1 MEKYNKEHP
10 LRVFEAFAGI
20 GAQSLALERL
30 KHNFPDFD
38 YKVIGISEVEMNALA
53 AYRALH
59 GDIPNYGDISAINW
73 GQIPDFDLFTYSFP
87 CQSISAA
94 GKQAGLEEGSGT
106 RSSLLWECRKAI
118 EVKRPKYLMMENV
131 KALLQKKFMP
141 FFLKWVNE
149 LDAFGYDIYYH
160 VMNAADYGVPQHRER
175 VFCISIHR
183 DGDGQTFNFPKP
195 YPLEYCIED
204 ILEKDVDEKYYLSEK
219 VLEYFK
225 RVDEAKMEQ
234 KQQEAAQA
242 AAAAQKMRESLV
254 GLTIVEAGKCD
265 FCPSETTDCKKLI
278 LADGSHICVKDMSK
292 QPSKAQ

>member
-1 MEKYNKEHP
+1 MEYTKEHP
-10 LRVFEAFAGI
+10 LRVFTAFRGYES
-20 GAQSLALERL
+20 QCLALERL
-30 KHNFPDFD
+30 KEKNPDFD
-38 YKVIGISEVEMNALA
+38 YELVGWSEVEMNAIA
-53 AYRALH
+53 AHNAIFPQYKDR
-59 GDIPNYGDISAINW
+59 NYGDISAINW
-73 GQIPDFDLFTYSFP
+73 GGQVPDFDLFTYSFP

-149 LDAFGYDIYYH
+149 LDAFGYDSYYH

-175 VFCISIHR
+175 VFCISIRR

-225 RVDEAKMEQ
+225 RIDEDKSHCHNFNP
-234 KQQEAAQA
+234 K
-242 AAAAQKMRESLV
+242 
-254 GLTIVEAGKCD
+254 
-265 FCPSETTDCKKLI
+265 KKLI
-278 LADGSHICVKDMSK
+278 
-292 QPSKAQ
+292 

>member
-1 MEKYNKEHP
+1 MLISVTTALSRLIENFINEDYKMKYTKEHP
-10 LRVFEAFAGI
+10 LRVFSAFSGYDS
-20 GAQSLALERL
+20 QCLALERI
-30 KHNFPDFD
+30 KEKNPDFD
-38 YKVIGISEVEMNALA
+38 YELVGWSEVEMNAIA
-53 AYRALH
+53 AHNAIFPQYKDR
-59 GDIPNYGDISAINW
+59 NYGDISAISW
-73 GQIPDFDLFTYSFP
+73 GGQIPDFDLFTYSFP
-87 CQSISAA
+87 CQSISSA

-149 LDAFGYDIYYH
+149 LDAFGYDSYYH

-175 VFCISIHR
+175 VFCISIRR

-225 RVDEAKMEQ
+225 RVDEDKSH
-234 KQQEAAQA
+234 
-242 AAAAQKMRESLV
+242 RHN
-254 GLTIVEAGKCD
+254 
-265 FCPSETTDCKKLI
+265 FNPKKN
-278 LADGSHICVKDMSK
+278 
-292 QPSKAQ
+292 

>member
-1 MEKYNKEHP
+1 MEYTKYHP
-10 LRVFEAFAGI
+10 LRVFEAFCGY

-30 KHNFPDFD
+30 KHDFPDFD
-38 YKVIGISEVEMNALA
+38 YKVIGISDVEMNALA

-73 GQIPDFDLFTYSFP
+73 GGVPDFDLFTYSFP

-118 EVKRPKYLMMENV
+118 EAKRPKYLLMENV
-131 KALLQKKFMP
+131 KALLQKKFKS

-149 LDAFGYDIYYH
+149 LDGFGYDSYYQ

-175 VFCISIHR
+175 VFCVSIRR

-195 YPLEYCIED
+195 FPLTRTLGD
-204 ILEKDVDEKYYLSEK
+204 VLEKSVDDRYYLTEK
-219 VLEYFK
+219 SLAYFS
-225 RVDEAKMEQ
+225 RV
-234 KQQEAAQA
+234 
-242 AAAAQKMRESLV
+242 
-254 GLTIVEAGKCD
+254 
-265 FCPSETTDCKKLI
+265 TDDKSHNHNFNPKKKLI
-278 LADGSHICVKDMSK
+278 
-292 QPSKAQ
+292 QPSLSGAGQEAVSTTTSSSNGNDND

>member
-53 AYRALH
+53 AYRAIH
-59 GDIPNYGDISAINW
+59 GDIPNYGDISAISW
-73 GQIPDFDLFTYSFP
+73 GSIPDFDLFTYSFP
-87 CQSISAA
+87 CQSISTA

-131 KALLQKKFMP
+131 KALLQKKFKP
-141 FFLKWVNE
+141 FFLKWVSE
-149 LDAFGYDIYYH
+149 LDSFGYDSYYQ

-175 VFCISIHR
+175 VFCISIRR

-225 RVDEAKMEQ
+225 RVDEDKSHCHNFNP
-234 KQQEAAQA
+234 K
-242 AAAAQKMRESLV
+242 
-254 GLTIVEAGKCD
+254 
-265 FCPSETTDCKKLI
+265 KKLI
-278 LADGSHICVKDMSK
+278 
-292 QPSKAQ
+292 